1 MCHDYLKMDEGDTDI
16 VGWWLSN
23 QRGPDKP
30 EARPVAEENKGEW
43 GEKQG
48 EIALGVVNWKN
59 RLGSADC
66 EESSDPFLFGGG

>member
-30 EARPVAEENKGEW
+30 EARPVAEENKGDW
-43 GEKQG
+43 GEKR
-48 EIALGVVNWKN
+48 ERN
-59 RLGSADC
+59 RAGRREL
-66 EESSDPFLFGGG
+66 EEPFRISGL